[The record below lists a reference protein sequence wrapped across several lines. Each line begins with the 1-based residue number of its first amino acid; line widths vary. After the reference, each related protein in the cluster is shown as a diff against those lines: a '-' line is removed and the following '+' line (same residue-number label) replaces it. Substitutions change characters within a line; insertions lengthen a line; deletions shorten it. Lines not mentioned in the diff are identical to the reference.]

1 MTRRALVLTD
11 ESARHP
17 FRRML
22 PPHVRIPIV
31 DEAPPPPQQQTTS
44 WRLTASDVRQFLM
57 AYCAT
62 FLAVSVFIL

>member
-11 ESARHP
+11 ETARHP
-17 FRRML
+17 FLRSL
-22 PPHVRIPIV
+22 PPHVRRIEPE
-31 DEAPPPPQQQTTS
+31 EAPKAVS
-44 WRLTASDVRQFLM
+44 WRLTAVDVRQFLM